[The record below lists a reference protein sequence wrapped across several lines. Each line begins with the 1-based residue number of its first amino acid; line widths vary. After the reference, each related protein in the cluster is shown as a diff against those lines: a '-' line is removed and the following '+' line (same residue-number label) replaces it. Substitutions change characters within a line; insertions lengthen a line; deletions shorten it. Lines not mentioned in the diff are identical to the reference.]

1 MLKNVAYLALFA
13 AVLYWGFAA
22 REHNIENRAAH
33 ADEAEQAST
42 YSKLLDGG
50 IYRYNPDGPHGPTL
64 YYYALLCDKVCSA
77 FSQADPKAGSP
88 AGSEEISGG
97 SSEVNPQAGAKA
109 APAKKPSDSLSI
121 ERLRHFAMSV
131 CAAIF
136 AAFWLLQGRLGLAAV
151 LAGFACFW
159 VSSIGSIYSV
169 YFVHEIIFALSILL
183 CAAAAWRFLNAP
195 GKANALLFGLSA
207 GLAQATKETAP
218 LGLAAV
224 FLAAAA
230 CCALDSAL
238 ARNARAILSP
248 KRLFSCAAVAAVGFA
263 LVFALFYSSFFSNP
277 KGIADAFASY
287 AHFAGKAA
295 SPEHSQGALYY
306 LKLFGLEKIEG
317 ITFGE
322 LPLALLFCVSLA
334 GAAFACLKNG
344 RRPGGGAE
352 KNSGALCALF
362 FGLAAV
368 FNIAILSL
376 IPYKNPW
383 LALSGVLLMSVAS
396 GWGAARALSAGPLP
410 ARIAGIV
417 AVLVLL
423 CWQIKLGDM
432 SVKRFHSDP
441 RNPYLYSHTVN
452 DFKNLIARIDSCA
465 KVSEYKNDI
474 PVAFVTKNSPWPA
487 PWFLRKYEN
496 AGFWSG
502 GLPKNIEEFEIV
514 ACDAPF
520 AEEAEKSLKSG
531 DYIQEFF
538 GLRKNL
544 VLWVWIKKP
553 LFEASLEQ

>member
-1 MLKNVAYLALFA
+1 MLKNAAYLALFA
-13 AVLYWGFAA
+13 AALYWGFAA
-22 REHNIENRAAH
+22 REHNLENRAAH
-33 ADEAEQAST
+33 ADEAEQAHT

-50 IYRYNPDGPHGPTL
+50 VYRYNPDGPHGPTL
-64 YYYALLCDKVCSA
+64 YYYALLCDKARSA
-77 FSQADPKAGSP
+77 FSQDNAES
-88 AGSEEISGG
+88 
-97 SSEVNPQAGAKA
+97 NPQAGAEA

-136 AAFWLLQGRLGLAAV
+136 AAFWLLRKRLGLAAV

-169 YFVHEIIFALSILL
+169 YFVHEIIFALSMFL

-195 GKANALLFGLSA
+195 GKLNALLFGLSA

-238 ARNARAILSP
+238 ARNAKAILSP
-248 KRLFSCAAVAAVGFA
+248 RRLFSCAAVAAAGFA

-306 LKLFGLEKIEG
+306 LKLFGLKKIEG

-322 LPLALLFCVSLA
+322 LPFALLFCASLA
-334 GAAFACLKNG
+334 GAAYSCMKSG
-344 RRPGGGAE
+344 RLSDEGDRR
-352 KNSGALCALF
+352 NTGALCALF
-362 FGLAAV
+362 FGLAAI
-368 FNIAILSL
+368 FNIAILSF

-396 GWGAARALSAGPLP
+396 GWGVSRALSAGSPF
-410 ARIAGIV
+410 ARIAGI
-417 AVLVLL
+417 ATVLGLL
-423 CWQIKLGDM
+423 CWQIRLGDM
-432 SVKRFHSDP
+432 SVRRFHSDP

-465 KVSEYKNDI
+465 KVSEYKSDI

-487 PWFLRKYEN
+487 PWFLRKYKN

-502 GLPKNIEEFEIV
+502 GLPENIGDFEIV